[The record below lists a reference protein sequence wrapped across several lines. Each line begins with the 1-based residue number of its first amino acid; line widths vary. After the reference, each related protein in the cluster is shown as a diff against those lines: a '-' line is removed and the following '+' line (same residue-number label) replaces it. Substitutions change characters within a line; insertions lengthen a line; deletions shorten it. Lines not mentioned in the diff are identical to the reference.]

1 MNFAAI
7 KHESLL
13 LFRQPVARNKV
24 RFRLLTA
31 RDDLSECRMIYW
43 KRSEPERRWTQPLML
58 RAQDQTSAE
67 WLAEVTQLE
76 EIHYLKYFFF
86 LKDRQG
92 GETYYCEHGFSDR
105 EPQTGFFE
113 LLQVNPGD
121 VPCPPE
127 WARGL
132 VYYQIFPERFCRSG
146 LHPNR
151 HPLDGWNA
159 RPTRGNYL
167 GGDLAGIRHKLRIC
181 RSWARSACT

>member
-1 MNFAAI
+1 MN
-7 KHESLL
+7 
-13 LFRQPVARNKV
+13 LFYCLGNRLRETKV

-67 WLAEVTQLE
+67 WLAEVTRPE

-86 LKDRQG
+86 LKNRQG
-92 GETYYCEHGFSDR
+92 GEAYYCEHGFSER

-121 VPCPPE
+121 VPCPPGMGP
-127 WARGL
+127 RVGL
-132 VYYQIFPERFCRSG
+132 LPDFPGTFLPKRPASEQASLGRLERPAYPGKLSGRRSG
-146 LHPNR
+146 GHPAEA
-151 HPLDGWNA
+151 PVFAGVG
-159 RPTRGNYL
+159 RGVPVP
-167 GGDLAGIRHKLRIC
+167 DP
-181 RSWARSACT
+181 